1 MSLRTLGLAA
11 LAVVLSGARP
21 ALAAASVDA
30 ARHALADA
38 EGRIA
43 VARDCEALWTTA
55 VTALSAA
62 RAALRDGRYEL
73 SVEAAHEAATLA
85 NLGIRQRQSAPDGG
99 AQCAAVR

>member
-11 LAVVLSGARP
+11 LTVVLSGAPP
-21 ALAAASVDA
+21 ALAATSEDA

-55 VTALSAA
+55 VTKLAAA
-62 RAALRDGRYEL
+62 RAALQDGHYES
-73 SVEAAHEAATLA
+73 SVQSAHEAATLA
-85 NLGIRQRQSAPDGG
+85 SLGIRQRQSAPDG
-99 AQCAAVR
+99 AARCAAVH